1 MKTKHLTIC
10 SIAAILFAASVQA
23 APVVFFGE
31 NQSPGNKVSG
41 APLAARNSFAGQ
53 LAGVGTE
60 TFTGFADGKAAPLAL
75 SFPGSGG
82 GGITGSLTGIGQV
95 LQIAANTNNGGR
107 YNTTGAD
114 PSTST
119 AGKVW
124 VAEDSFS
131 ITFNEAISAFGFYGT
146 DIGDFNG
153 QVTLT
158 LRDTGG
164 NDTLLTVANTQNG
177 NNASL
182 LFWGFID
189 TTNAYTRITFGNT
202 NAGTDFFGF
211 DDMIVGDR
219 DQIQPPNDVP
229 EPGILALLAL
239 GLVGAGTVGR
249 RRKA

>member
-82 GGITGSLTGIGQV
+82 GITGSLTGIGAV
-95 LQIAANTNNGGR
+95 LQIAANTDSAGR
-107 YNTTGAD
+107 YNTTGAG
-114 PSTST
+114 PATST

-124 VAEDSFS
+124 VAQGSFS
-131 ITFNEAISAFGFYGT
+131 IAFNTAISAFGFYGT

-164 NDTLLTVANTQNG
+164 NDTLLTVANTIDG

-189 TTNAYTRITFGNT
+189 TTKAYTSITFGNT

-219 DQIQPPNDVP
+219 GQIQPPNGVP

-239 GLVGAGTVGR
+239 GLVGARTVGR